1 MEQDI
6 KPDGNQIE
14 VKIEH
19 KPDGNNIDLTSESK
33 LLRWWDNYWYH
44 YKWHTIIV
52 GFFVFLALFLG
63 FGQVKSPKADTVVTY
78 CGPFAFTSAETE
90 ALRDA
95 LGRIMP
101 KDFDENGDKYTEIV
115 RYQVYSE
122 QEMEAEKELLGE
134 TGTINL
140 SYNAKQLS
148 DFNSFMSFGESSI
161 YFLSEYMYGYVK
173 ANKSGVLKP
182 LSDVLGEVPAGA
194 YDEYAVRLK
203 DTAYYQFEPA
213 LRVFPEDTLVCMT
226 APYQMGS
233 SSDADTYAN
242 SIAMFRAIV
251 TGK

>member
-1 MEQDI
+1 MQHDI
-6 KPDGNQIE
+6 KPDGNQID
-14 VKIEH
+14 VRLDQKL
-19 KPDGNNIDLTSESK
+19 DGNDIDFTSQSK
-33 LLRWWDNYWYH
+33 FLRWWDNYWYH
-44 YKWHTIIV
+44 YKWHTLIA
-52 GFFVFLALFLG
+52 GFFIFLVLFLG
-63 FGQVKSPKADTVVTY
+63 LGQLKSPKPDTVVTY
-78 CGPFAFTSAETE
+78 CGPFSFTSAETE
-90 ALRDA
+90 ALRDT

-122 QEMEAEKELLGE
+122 QEMEAEREQLGE

-161 YFLSEYMYGYVK
+161 YFLSEYMYDYVK
-173 ANKSGVLKP
+173 ANKGGVLKP

-203 DTAYYQFEPA
+203 DTAFYQFEPA
-213 LRVFPEDTLVCMT
+213 LHVFPEDTLVCMT

-233 SSDADTYAN
+233 SSDENTYAN